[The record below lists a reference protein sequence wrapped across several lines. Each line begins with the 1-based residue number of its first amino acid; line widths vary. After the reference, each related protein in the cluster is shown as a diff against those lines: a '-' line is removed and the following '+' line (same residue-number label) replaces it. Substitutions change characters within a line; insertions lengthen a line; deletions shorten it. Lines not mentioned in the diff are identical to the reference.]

1 MRSEQWVGLALIAV
15 AALMF
20 VVSWWREA
28 GRTLDRSVSTALAP
42 RVPAP
47 RVPDYQA
54 NIDAFDS
61 RGVTR

>member
-1 MRSEQWVGLALIAV
+1 MTSERWVGLALIAV
-15 AALMF
+15 AGLIF

-47 RVPDYQA
+47 RVPDWDA
-54 NIDAFDS
+54 NIAAFDS